1 MRTQQIASRPLPPF
15 FDEQENM
22 RGRGGQID
30 WTRVAA
36 DGSFNQGKFTVTVTE
51 PIATGDVEATV
62 SALAHALKKGTVLDF
77 GDYEPVTVVI
87 DDAGE
92 AIGQTVLS
100 VDALTGALPSGA
112 VLDFGAGENVVV
124 LASAAIEGATSITI
138 RDALTVALEG
148 NDSADFGG
156 GSQSIQLSADAAA
169 GATTL
174 DIEPASLPVADND
187 TASADYTG
195 TDDFRIIPS
204 GTVMCRTTA
213 GLLIPRAVADAETA
227 SEILASDA
235 IERSDV
241 DAMTG
246 YGTYVSGIIFENMM
260 PDADSAGDIPSAY
273 KTELATAG
281 CSFIFHDFSDSRLT

>member
-36 DGSFNQGKFTVTVTE
+36 DGSYNQGKFTVTVTE
-51 PIATGDVEATV
+51 PVAVGAETATV
-62 SALAHALKKGTVLDF
+62 AALAHPLKAGSVLDF
-77 GDYEPVTVVI
+77 GDYEPSTVVI
-87 DDAGE
+87 AAAGE

-100 VDALTGALPSGA
+100 VDALTAALPAGA

-124 LASAAIEGATSITI
+124 LASAAAAGATTITI
-138 RDALTVALEG
+138 TEALTIALED
-148 NDSADFGG
+148 NDEADFPG
-156 GSQSIQLSADAAA
+156 GSQNIRLTADAAA

-174 DIEPASLPVADND
+174 AIEPAPMAIADND
-187 TASADYTG
+187 TAQGDYTG

-204 GTVMCRTTA
+204 GTVMARTTA

-241 DAMTG
+241 DSMTG
-246 YGTYVSGIIFENMM
+246 YGTYVSGLIFENMM
-260 PDADSAGDIPSAY
+260 PDADGSGDIVAGW

-281 CSFIFHDFSDSRLT
+281 CSFIFHDFVDSRLT